1 MAEKRLKTPQKR
13 FFTILRC
20 SDGTQAA
27 TFGYRVELQNRILAL
42 IPSFMGVVRARKGVS
57 TLTWFLNSILPSM
70 GWDVGVQGY
79 RGGTTENYLYGLV
92 VSPTCHMSKN
102 RFFHFGRD
110 LFWDGQNGQKTAEN
124 APKNRF

>member
-1 MAEKRLKTPQKR
+1 MAEKRLKSPQKR
-13 FFTILRC
+13 FFAILRC

-57 TLTWFLNSILPSM
+57 TLTWFLNTILPSM
-70 GWDVGVQGY
+70 RWEGVGY
-79 RGGTTENYLYGLV
+79 RGGTPGNYLYGLV
-92 VSPTCHMSKN
+92 VSPPCHMSKN

-110 LFWDGQNGQKTAEN
+110 LFWDGQNGRKTTEN